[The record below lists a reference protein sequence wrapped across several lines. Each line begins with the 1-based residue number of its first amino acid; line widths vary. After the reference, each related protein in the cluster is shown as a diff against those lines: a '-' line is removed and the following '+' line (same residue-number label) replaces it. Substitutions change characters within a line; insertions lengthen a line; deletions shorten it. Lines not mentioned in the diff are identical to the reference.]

1 MIDMTLYAEEF
12 EEVFEKYEINTPL
25 RKAHFVAQVAH
36 ESINMTQ
43 FTESLNYSVKALI
56 KTFSRSRISI
66 ADAYK
71 YGRHQGK
78 AADQVMI
85 GNILYGGEYGK
96 QNLGNVEKNDGYN
109 FRGRGAFQCTG
120 RGNYKRFSTYFGV
133 DFVKNPDLMAQPYY
147 GLMFA
152 GWYWKVNGLNA
163 LADADDIVKIT
174 RKINGALN
182 GIDDRKL
189 KLKQY
194 KKYYN
199 A

>member
-1 MIDMTLYAEEF
+1 
-12 EEVFEKYEINTPL
+12 
-25 RKAHFVAQVAH
+25 
-36 ESINMTQ
+36 
-43 FTESLNYSVKALI
+43 
-56 KTFSRSRISI
+56 
-66 ADAYK
+66 
-71 YGRHQGK
+71 
-78 AADQVMI
+78 
-85 GNILYGGEYGK
+85 
-96 QNLGNVEKNDGYN
+96 
-109 FRGRGAFQCTG
+109 
-120 RGNYKRFSTYFGV
+120 
-133 DFVKNPDLMAQPYY
+133 
-147 GLMFA
+147 MFA

>member
-1 MIDMTLYAEEF
+1 MIDMNLYAKEF

-120 RGNYKRFSTYFGV
+120 RSNYKRFSTYFGV
-133 DFVKNPDLMAQPYY
+133 DFVENPELMSQPYY

-152 GWYWKVNGLNA
+152 GWYWEVNGLNA
-163 LADADDIVKIT
+163 LADSDDLVKIT

-182 GIDDRKL
+182 GIDDRRL